1 MTPTELY
8 LKQLIFPLAPHLLP
22 AINGHFI
29 FNRKRMMARMAEM
42 QKNFY
47 DQNKEELDIINVN
60 NPSPLLS
67 RGASA
72 TSSTEHVAATS
83 AVGLASLTN
92 HTPSQVGVTCIL
104 CQEEVKDVTKEK
116 DKSFVLASCVQRSS
130 VLRRS
135 LPTNDRKDSAEID
148 FLSCRLDIKWG
159 VFTSGCGHLL
169 HAACW
174 RE

>member
-1 MTPTELY
+1 
-8 LKQLIFPLAPHLLP
+8 
-22 AINGHFI
+22 
-29 FNRKRMMARMAEM
+29 MMARMAEM
-42 QKNFY
+42 QKKFY
-47 DQNKEELDIINVN
+47 DKNKEELDILSVN
-60 NPSPLLS
+60 TPSPLLS
-67 RGASA
+67 RGA
-72 TSSTEHVAATS
+72 AATHSNEQTAAAS
-83 AVGLASLTN
+83 AVGMASLTN
-92 HTPSQVGVTCIL
+92 HAPSQVGATCIL

-135 LPTNDRKDSAEID
+135 LPTNDIKDSAEID

-169 HAACW
+169 HATCW